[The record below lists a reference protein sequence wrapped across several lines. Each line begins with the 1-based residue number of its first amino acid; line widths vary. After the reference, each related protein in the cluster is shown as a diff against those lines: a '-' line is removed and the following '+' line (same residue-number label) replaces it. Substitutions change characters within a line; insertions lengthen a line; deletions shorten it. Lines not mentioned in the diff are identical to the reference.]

1 MRNIFLYAICLTVVL
16 AACASP
22 QARFYH
28 LAPVESACI
37 ACDAKSYTPATIS
50 IGPVSIPDRIDR
62 SQIVTLAE
70 NSEINIA
77 QFDRWAGSINDEI
90 VRTMTKNISNLIP
103 IMNVVPYDMEKWVS
117 PDYQIR
123 IDILQLDITPGK
135 SVLLFANYSITD
147 KGRKTLLLKSANIT
161 ESTGSTYPEMV
172 QSQSRAF
179 GTLSSQI
186 AQAFLGITNQPAPGK
201 Q

>member
-1 MRNIFLYAICLTVVL
+1 MRNIIIYTLGLTVIL
-16 AACASP
+16 AACATP
-22 QARFYH
+22 QARFYR

-37 ACDAKSYTPATIS
+37 ACDAKSYVPATIS

-62 SQIVTLAE
+62 SQIVTLSE

-90 VRTMTKNISNLIP
+90 VRTMTINISKLLP
-103 IMNVVPYDMEKWVS
+103 VMNVVPFDMEKWVS

-123 IDILQLDITPGK
+123 VDILQLDIMPGK
-135 SVLLFANYSITD
+135 SVLLGVNYSITD
-147 KGRKTLLLKSANIT
+147 KTRKTLLLKSASIT
-161 ESTGSTYPEMV
+161 EPTGTGYPDMV

-179 GTLSSQI
+179 GVLSSQI
-186 AQAFLGITNQPAPGK
+186 AQAFLGVMNQPVSGK
-201 Q
+201 